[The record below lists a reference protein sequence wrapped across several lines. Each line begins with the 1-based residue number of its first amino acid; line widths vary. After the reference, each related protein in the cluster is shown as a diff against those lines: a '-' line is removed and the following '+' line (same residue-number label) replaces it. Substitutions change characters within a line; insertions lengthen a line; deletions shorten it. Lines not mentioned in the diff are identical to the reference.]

1 MRRLLQ
7 WTMILGLVA
16 CLAPVGA
23 QALTNP
29 GFEGA
34 YQPVASQS
42 DLPSQKAQIT
52 GEIAPGWEDNSNWA
66 DVGIVYSRDT
76 NNPHRGQA
84 SQKIAISRVNTGA
97 VQFVQTVA
105 FTKGRVN
112 EFRVWLR
119 GTPGTSVTLLLR
131 KSGAPYTEYG
141 NTFAGLSPEWQE
153 FSVAGVIPEDT
164 PGFLMLIAK
173 TPMTFWVDD
182 AAFLDQTKASSDAPP
197 RTGSLLPGGSFEA
210 GLSYGWRVR
219 YQGSMR
225 NAFADP
231 RPTIDDTTAAAGKR
245 ALKVFL
251 PADASVEVSSPLF
264 SYNFGRTHV
273 VSVWLKAA
281 EPDTTVSLNLDGT
294 DIGSSVQVGT
304 AWKRYSFSG
313 ILPYKAYTSLFLRL
327 AEDKKPRTIWIDGA
341 QVEERS
347 EPSPEYVPSQPLELA
362 LDVPAMHP
370 GHIVF
375 DGESGDVKVT
385 VAPEPPAGARLHRTL
400 VRWDGQRQGLPD
412 VLLPTA
418 SFPLPLPSDR
428 PRGVFK
434 VEAQIVDASGKP
446 LSERTQIAWARLPRP
461 RDIDPQRSYFGVH
474 VSLSPYYI
482 GLARAVGARW
492 VRLHDT
498 SMIGKWAVAE
508 PEQGQFQFYDEGVT
522 AAHDGGLRVLG
533 MLDGAPRWVSTMPRE
548 GYFGL
553 WHIPDAPDAPAQWE
567 RYVRTV
573 AGHYKGRID
582 DWEVWNEPWGAWWTD
597 SGNPHA
603 TPALYGKLLGI
614 AGRAAKD
621 VNPEARIIGVD
632 TTRGLDTWTDGVL
645 AASGTGDYDFLSFHD
660 YNDAL
665 YGGPDS
671 LPLTQAKT
679 FNAAQNK
686 YGTAKPLWDTEG
698 GLFGVGSFYAP
709 QTGGMPVGQQPA
721 YIVRY
726 DVTMMGAGVQ
736 KFFLYAIHTDPMMG
750 DISTVQTENDRAIRP
765 LLGARAVLASLVDG
779 AGRPVRT
786 EPAQGVDCYSFP
798 PENGRIVRVL
808 WSYDGAVHALA
819 PRPRSRRLDVFGNSL
834 PKSAVAIGP
843 EPVYEVPG

>member
-1 MRRLLQ
+1 MKLLI
-7 WTMILGLVA
+7 WFAALLGAAASLPPA
-16 CLAPVGA
+16 GG

-34 YQPVASQS
+34 FKPVTSQS
-42 DLPSQKAQIT
+42 DLPSQKASIT
-52 GEIAPGWEDNSNWA
+52 GDIAPGWEDNSNWA
-66 DVGIVYSRDT
+66 DVGVVYSRDKS
-76 NNPHRGQA
+76 NPHRGQS
-84 SQKIAISRVNTGA
+84 SQKIAILRVNSGA
-97 VQFVQTVA
+97 VQFVQLVA
-105 FTKGRVN
+105 FIKGRVN
-112 EFRVWLR
+112 EFHVWLR
-119 GTPGTSVTLLLR
+119 GTPGTSVTLVLR
-131 KSGAPYTEYG
+131 KSGPPYTEYG
-141 NTFAGLSPEWQE
+141 DTFASLSPEWQE
-153 FSVAGVIPEDT
+153 FRVAGVIPENT
-164 PGFLMLIAK
+164 PGFLMVVAK

-182 AAFLDQTKASSDAPP
+182 AGFLDQTKASSDAPA

-225 NAFADP
+225 NAFSDP
-231 RPTIDDTTAAAGKR
+231 RPTIDDTTAADGKR
-245 ALKVFL
+245 SLKVAL
-251 PADASVEVSSPLF
+251 PPDASVEVSSPLF

-281 EPDTTVSLNLDGT
+281 EPDTTVSLSLDGT
-294 DIGSSVQVGT
+294 DVGSSVQVGMV
-304 AWKRYSFSG
+304 WKRYSFSG
-313 ILPYKAYTSLFLRL
+313 VLPYRPYTSLFLRL
-327 AEDKKPRTIWIDGA
+327 GEEAKARTVWIDGV
-341 QVEERS
+341 QVEERT

-362 LDVPAMHP
+362 LDVPALHP
-370 GHIVF
+370 GHVVF
-375 DGESGDVKVT
+375 DGEPGEVKVT
-385 VAPEPPAGARLHRTL
+385 VEPAPPAGARLHRTL
-400 VRWDGQRQGLPD
+400 VRWDSQRQSLPD
-412 VLLPTA
+412 V
-418 SFPLPLPSDR
+418 PLPRVTFALPSPSDR

-434 VEAQIVDASGKP
+434 VEAQIVDAGGKP
-446 LSERTQIAWARLPRP
+446 LSDMTQIAWARLPHP
-461 RDIDPQRSYFGVH
+461 REIDPNRSYFGVH
-474 VSLSPYYI
+474 ISLSPYYI

-508 PEQGQFQFYDEGVT
+508 PEPDQFQFYDEGVT
-522 AAHDGGLRVLG
+522 AAHGGGLRVLG
-533 MLDGAPRWVSTMPRE
+533 MLDGAPRRVSTMQRE

-553 WHIPDAPDAPAQWE
+553 WHIPDVPSAQAQWE
-567 RYVRTV
+567 HYVRTV
-573 AGHYKGRID
+573 TGHYKGRID

-597 SGNPHA
+597 SGNPNA

-614 AGRAAKD
+614 ADRAAKEA
-621 VNPEARIIGVD
+621 NPDARIVGVD
-632 TTRGLDTWTDGVL
+632 TTRGLDKWTDGVL
-645 AASGTGDYDFLSFHD
+645 ASSGTGDYDFLSFHD

-665 YGGPDS
+665 YGGPES
-671 LPLTQAKT
+671 LPQTEAQT

-779 AGRPVRT
+779 AGRPTRT
-786 EPAQGVDCYSFP
+786 EPVKGVDCYAFP
-798 PENGRIVRVL
+798 PQSGRIVRVL
-808 WSYDGAVHALA
+808 WSYDGAVHVLA
-819 PRPRSRRLDVFGNSL
+819 PRPKSRRLDVFGNPL
-834 PKSAVAIGP
+834 PSSATTIGP
-843 EPVYEVPG
+843 EPVYEVTR